1 MVAIML
7 VIACHAVLPALTI
20 SDFFSVFFLLLSR
33 GSAFAVILL
42 LTGFILD
49 ITAFAG
55 YNTEYV
61 KSLGGGTMKETNLV
75 INCTISQLADVRT
88 ALAYAID
95 IAPTEDIKHDLQRTY
110 VDFCNLILDAVEQ
123 E

>member
-1 MVAIML
+1 
-7 VIACHAVLPALTI
+7 
-20 SDFFSVFFLLLSR
+20 
-33 GSAFAVILL
+33 
-42 LTGFILD
+42 
-49 ITAFAG
+49 
-55 YNTEYV
+55 
-61 KSLGGGTMKETNLV
+61 MKETNLV

-95 IAPTEDIKHDLQRTY
+95 IAPTEAIKHDLQRTY

>member
-1 MVAIML
+1 ML

-20 SDFFSVFFLLLSR
+20 SDFLFVSLV
-33 GSAFAVILL
+33 SAFAVILL
-42 LTGFILD
+42 LSEFILD

-61 KSLGGGTMKETNLV
+61 KSLGGGPMKETNLV

-95 IAPTEDIKHDLQRTY
+95 IAPTEAIKQDLQRTY
-110 VDFCNLILDAVEQ
+110 VDFCNLVLDAVEQ